1 MQQYTRDEYLTQE
14 IRSASPEKLQL
25 LMIDAAIRHAQRA
38 KQLWSQSDHEEAS
51 HAIIRSQEIVSH
63 LLAGLSIQSGLPL
76 VRRIASIYTYLV
88 RSLTKAHLER
98 DEQSL
103 NNVLRV
109 LEIERETWQ
118 QVCQSNAGKSAH
130 ATPIAPHF
138 PRAAS
143 SIDAD
148 TESQFSWH
156 A

>member
-1 MQQYTRDEYLTQE
+1 MQQPTRDEYLTQE
-14 IRSASPEKLQL
+14 IRTASPQKLQL

-38 KQLWSQSDHEEAS
+38 KQFWAQLDDEQAG
-51 HAIIRSQEIVSH
+51 HAILRSQEIVAH

-76 VRRIASIYTYLV
+76 VRRIAAIYTFLI

-98 DEQSL
+98 DQEAL

-118 QVCQSNAGKSAH
+118 QVCQSNAGRSAH
-130 ATPIAPHF
+130 LAPTSPHF
-138 PRAAS
+138 PLTTAV
-143 SIDAD
+143 DAD
-148 TESQFSWH
+148 TMSQFSWH